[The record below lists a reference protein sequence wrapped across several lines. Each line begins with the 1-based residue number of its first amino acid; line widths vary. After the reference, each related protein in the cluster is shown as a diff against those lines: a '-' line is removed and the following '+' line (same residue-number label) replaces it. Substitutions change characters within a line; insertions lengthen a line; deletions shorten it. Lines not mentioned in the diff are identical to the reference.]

1 MYWRYKKTRKL
12 TINKMDVY
20 DKPEIANA
28 LNDFFR
34 NIGQNL
40 ASQIPESSKAFETYI
55 N

>member
-1 MYWRYKKTRKL
+1 
-12 TINKMDVY
+12 MDVY

-55 N
+55 NKMNVIMDSKTLSIN